1 MKLIILFFLI
11 SISSAFAQSKPIKAD
26 TVTLSAYQ
34 LQVLTTFEKEIAE
47 IQKILDAKQDSR
59 KQFIN
64 GILSTYGE
72 PEKLK
77 LDFKQPNKLIISKP

>member
-1 MKLIILFFLI
+1 MKYIVFLLLI
-11 SISSAFAQSKPIKAD
+11 STVSFAQRRPAKAD

-34 LQVLTTFEKEIAE
+34 LQVLTTLEKEIAE
-47 IQKILDAKQDSR
+47 IQKTLDAKQENR